1 MVGKW
6 HLGGSTD
13 ERYLPGNRG
22 FDHFYG
28 FVGASIDS
36 YSHRGRGPDAGEQ
49 EVDWQRNGETLDQ
62 VGYSTD
68 LLTDEIV
75 NTLLAGRDPLKP
87 FFLAIAYNAVHTPL
101 AGPEDLVEK
110 YAAVFP
116 DDQARQVYA
125 AMAERMDFNIGRILD
140 GLEEAGLEESTLVFF
155 ISDNGGN
162 TRNGG
167 ASNSP
172 LRGFKGQVYEGGVR
186 VAAGARWPGVL
197 EAGTLSNQF
206 ISVWDVLP
214 TLAAAVGIDVKNDQ
228 EKYPLDGRN
237 LWAELKGEA
246 PEKLP
251 EEYLVV
257 GNNGV
262 IALFDEQWKLIKER
276 EDGGGG
282 DVMLF
287 EIEKSPRED
296 QEVTDLYPE
305 VVADLSERIEE
316 ILQDVAEQ
324 LKRR

>member
-1 MVGKW
+1 
-6 HLGGSTD
+6 
-13 ERYLPGNRG
+13 
-22 FDHFYG
+22 
-28 FVGASIDS
+28 
-36 YSHRGRGPDAGEQ
+36 
-49 EVDWQRNGETLDQ
+49 VDWQRNGETLDQ

-75 NTLLAGRDPLKP
+75 NTLLPGRDPLKP
-87 FFLAIAYNAVHTPL
+87 FFLEIAYNAVHTPL

-116 DDQARQVYA
+116 DDQARQAYA
-125 AMAERMDFNIGRILD
+125 TMAERMDFNIGRILD

-214 TLAAAVGIDVKNDQ
+214 TLAAAVGIDVGNH
-228 EKYPLDGRN
+228 EERYPHDGRN

-251 EEYLVV
+251 QEYLVV

-287 EIEKSPRED
+287 EIEKSPWED
-296 QEVTDLYPE
+296 EDVTDLYPE

-316 ILQDVAEQ
+316 IIQDVAGGGGADIAGTTAGCSNHREV
-324 LKRR
+324 